1 MADEENE
8 EEEAAAAAAKKKKM
22 IIGGVLAAGAVYRF
36 VLSGGEPP
44 PEALAVV
51 DEPVEVAIVEG
62 EIIQIPEMT
71 LNLADKDELHFARI
85 GLAVVLL
92 EGEDVTIATT
102 KMPLVQDVVVDVI
115 GEMTFDE
122 LREPGAKDQLR
133 EVISEQSREAFNG
146 ETVSR
151 ILFTSFVM
159 Q

>member
-1 MADEENE
+1 
-8 EEEAAAAAAKKKKM
+8 
-22 IIGGVLAAGAVYRF
+22 
-36 VLSGGEPP
+36 
-44 PEALAVV
+44 
-51 DEPVEVAIVEG
+51 
-62 EIIQIPEMT
+62 
-71 LNLADKDELHFARI
+71 
-85 GLAVVLL
+85 
-92 EGEDVTIATT
+92 
-102 KMPLVQDVVVDVI
+102 MPLVQDVVVDVI